1 MPKKPSQA
9 GPTLFD
15 DDRLPTAREMYA
27 EAVAELETV
36 APLAPPIASDPD
48 PIRPGTV
55 WRYRWPCGTAPER
68 VEILMVFPTN
78 VCFVRVGRSRLEQTT
93 IAIDDFLKRAK
104 PDDDDQRVAG

>member
-55 WRYRWPCGTAPER
+55 WRYRWPWGTAPER

-78 VCFVRVGRSRLEQTT
+78 VCFVVCSSRDRPTRTT

-104 PDDDDQRVAG
+104 PDDDQRVAG